1 MAVSSEFLL
10 PSNLRHCALSDI
22 TPVIYAISLTAVRYD
37 NGMRTGLAIFAL
49 LLGVHTSLLGQKPP
63 QAATARPLVRVP
75 FVGCASD
82 GQVGAIKAPY
92 ASNYGVRVSAEAA
105 QRVAYYKAKDGF
117 GVLAPRGWHCFGT
130 YGSNGASLY
139 VSPDPLNGDQLLST
153 NWKGFTGPAIQISS
167 SIGDT
172 SGRFEVAKIIARVF
186 PAYKQFV
193 ENVIAEGIRPAS
205 SFPFGPFPQ
214 DQLTYRSKRIV
225 EYETPANADGL
236 GTASWLLRNGHPIS
250 GLAILYG
257 EEPNLLQLSLRLPP
271 DSVDLAPVILHE
283 TEREAARL
291 DAADRSQR

>member
-1 MAVSSEFLL
+1 MPYE
-10 PSNLRHCALSDI
+10 DI
-22 TPVIYAISLTAVRYD
+22 TPVLCVTRLTVVRYD
-37 NGMRTGLAIFAL
+37 KQMRFSLAVLTLLIAAPAAL
-49 LLGVHTSLLGQKPP
+49 VGQNSPRAS
-63 QAATARPLVRVP
+63 AASTLVRVP

-92 ASNYGVRVSAEAA
+92 APNKTVPISAQVA
-105 QRVAYYKAKDGF
+105 QRLAYYKAEDGF

-139 VSPDPLNGDQLLST
+139 VSPDPINGAQLLST
-153 NWKGFTGPAIQISS
+153 TWKGFAGPAIQVSS

-193 ENVIAEGIRPAS
+193 ENVVAEGIEPAS
-205 SFPFGPFPQ
+205 SFPFGAFPQ

-225 EYETPANADGL
+225 EFKTPANADGL

-257 EEPNLLQLSLRLPP
+257 EEPNLMQISLRLTP
-271 DSVDLAPVILHE
+271 DTVDLAPVILHE
-283 TEREAARL
+283 IERDAARL
-291 DAADRSQR
+291 DTADQSQK